1 MNLFNYILNPTS
13 NNGYK
18 LYRNLFKFLNFK
30 QERPYNNIYLIY
42 FPDSLLSLAKIA
54 PSIPTK
60 FIDLPKNP
68 WKT

>member
-1 MNLFNYILNPTS
+1 MVIFNYILNLEPIMDI
-13 NNGYK
+13 NYIEI
-18 LYRNLFKFLNFK
+18 YLNFM
-30 QERPYNNIYLIY
+30 QEKPYNNIYLIY